1 MADGVGALDD
11 GANQLRDGLNT
22 LKDGISQVSDGAIQ
36 LDDGAIQL
44 ADGTITLKDG
54 MLQFSEEGIEKITK
68 MLGVDAPEITE
79 TLKKVTELGKNYQ
92 SFAGKADDTE
102 GTVTFIYKTNG
113 ITK

>member
-1 MADGVGALDD
+1 
-11 GANQLRDGLNT
+11 
-22 LKDGISQVSDGAIQ
+22 
-36 LDDGAIQL
+36 
-44 ADGTITLKDG
+44 
-54 MLQFSEEGIEKITK
+54 